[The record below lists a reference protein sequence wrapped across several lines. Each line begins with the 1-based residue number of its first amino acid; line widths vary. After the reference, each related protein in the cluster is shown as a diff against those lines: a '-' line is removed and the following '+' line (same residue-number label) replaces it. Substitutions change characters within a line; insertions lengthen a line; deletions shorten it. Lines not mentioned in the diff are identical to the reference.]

1 MEHINDASNKKE
13 GIRISTKYAK
23 RQEKDILNNFVWLY
37 INFNSDEIDKF
48 PEIYYLRK
56 LRQEVR
62 KQLKSFITSTD
73 TNFSNENIFR
83 KSKWT

>member
-56 LRQEVR
+56 LTQEVR